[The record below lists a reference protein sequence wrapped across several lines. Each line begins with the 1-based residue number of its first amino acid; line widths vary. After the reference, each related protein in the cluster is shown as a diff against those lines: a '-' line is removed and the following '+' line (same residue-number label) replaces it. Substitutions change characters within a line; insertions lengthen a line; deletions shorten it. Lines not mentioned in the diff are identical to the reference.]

1 MLSYLACCVVACT
14 GLAGVS
20 RTQEEVHRHRGYAS
34 QLLCCTVPTVHS
46 NGCRRHTWQRND
58 NYDNDGKEDRSGT
71 RNYKMHCDP
80 VSRSIHSGASNVGG
94 GLDASKEGM
103 ALLWDDTTTGKGGN
117 GGIKKSIKQKQRSE
131 TLMAQDW

>member
-20 RTQEEVHRHRGYAS
+20 RRQEVHTSIGRHRGDAS
-34 QLLCCTVPTVHS
+34 QLLCCTVLTVH
-46 NGCRRHTWQRND
+46 RRHTWQRND
-58 NYDNDGKEDRSGT
+58 DYDNYGKGDRSGT

-80 VSRSIHSGASNVGG
+80 VSRSLHSGASNVGG